1 MGVTEASMNHGRED
15 TSQVRLSHDPLKTH
29 ASFDDP
35 NLVSR
40 AGLIP
45 VMALAARCGLADL
58 AGEHVKIAS
67 RTGVN
72 AHLKI
77 PGLVAGMAAGA
88 DSIDD
93 MDVLRHGAMAE
104 VFGGIRAPSTLG
116 SFLRSFTRGSVRQ
129 LDAVARRFL
138 STLAAGTPLLP
149 GAAVLA
155 FTDMDSMQKRV
166 YGHAEEG
173 AGSGPAK
180 IQGKSLTI
188 GGLNALAAVISTPLA
203 APVIAATRLRGG
215 KANPARGAASLAAE
229 AISAARQAGCT
240 GKIVFRIDSAYCSAA
255 VPGAIRA
262 AGACFSVT
270 VRMDPKIR
278 AAIAATGQD
287 AWTPV
292 TYPRAVWDEDQN
304 RLISDAEVAEV
315 PYTAFASKK
324 GKAITARLIVRR
336 VKDLNRKA
344 AGGQDELFT
353 IWRYHAV
360 FTDSPFE
367 MIQAEAQHR
376 DHAIIEQVFADSSD
390 GPLAHLPSGHFPAN
404 AAWLTCAAIC
414 HNLTRAAGA
423 LAGPFHAKARGATIR
438 SQLISVAARIARHG
452 RGHITLHLPEG
463 WHHETVW
470 MNLFEAAC

>member
-1 MGVTEASMNHGRED
+1 M
-15 TSQVRLSHDPLKTH
+15 RLSHDPAKTH

-40 AGLIP
+40 AGLVP
-45 VMALAARCGLADL
+45 VMALAQRCGLADL
-58 AGEHVKIAS
+58 VREHVHITS

-72 AHLKI
+72 PDLKI
-77 PGLVAGMAAGA
+77 PCLVAGMAAGA

-116 SFLRSFTRGSVRQ
+116 SFLRSFTWGNVRQ
-129 LDAVARRFL
+129 LDAVARKFL
-138 STLAAGTPLLP
+138 GALAAGTPLLP

-155 FTDMDSMQKRV
+155 FIDMDSMQKRV
-166 YGHAEEG
+166 YGHAKQG
-173 AGSGPAK
+173 AGFGHTK

-188 GGLNALAAVISTPLA
+188 RGLNALAAVISTPLA

-215 KANPARGAASLAAE
+215 KANSARGAASLAAE

-240 GKIVFRIDSAYCSAA
+240 GQIVFRIDSAYYSAK
-255 VPGAIRA
+255 VLGAIRA

-278 AAIAATGQD
+278 AAIAAIPAG
-287 AWTPV
+287 AWTPI
-292 TYPRAVWDEDQN
+292 TYPRAIWDEDQQ

-315 PYTAFASKK
+315 EYTAFASKK

-336 VKDLNRKA
+336 VRDLNRKA

-353 IWRYHAV
+353 IWRYHAL
-360 FTDSPFE
+360 FTDSPFG

-376 DHAIIEQVFADSSD
+376 DHAIVEQVFADLAS
-390 GPLAHLPSGHFPAN
+390 GPVAHLPSGRFPAN
-404 AAWLTCAAIC
+404 AAWLALAAIC
-414 HNLTRAAGA
+414 HNLTRAAGC
-423 LAGPFHAKARGATIR
+423 LAGAFFAKARGATIR
-438 SQLISVAARIARHG
+438 GQLIAVAARIARHG
-452 RGHITLHLPEG
+452 RGHITVHLPEG
-463 WHHETVW
+463 WHREHEW
-470 MNLFEAAC
+470 LNLFEAACGPPARAA